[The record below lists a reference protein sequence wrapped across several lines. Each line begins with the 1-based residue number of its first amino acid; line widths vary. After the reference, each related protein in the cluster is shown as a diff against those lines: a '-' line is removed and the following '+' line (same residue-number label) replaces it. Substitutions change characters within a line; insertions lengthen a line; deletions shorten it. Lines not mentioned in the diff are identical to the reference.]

1 MKSEINNMGN
11 MLYLEDSLT
20 VTLTS
25 SLTSSTV
32 VSVDGR
38 FTVTLEGVSGATA
51 YSLQVSNLNPLVKKA
66 LPSITGTGQFT
77 SGFNNNR
84 YPTPDNIVWTVNPN
98 LENSWVTLTSFQTA
112 GYFIVDGCFRLAR
125 IIKVAGGGFQPG
137 AKAHFFLEKQVPV
150 IQ

>member
-1 MKSEINNMGN
+1 MGN
-11 MLYLEDSLT
+11 MMYLEDSLT

-38 FTVTLEGVSGATA
+38 FTVTLAGVSGATA

-66 LPSITGTGQFT
+66 LPTVTGTGQFT
-77 SGFNNNR
+77 AGANNNM
-84 YPTPDNIVWTVNPN
+84 YPTPDNIMWTVNPN
-98 LENSWVTLTSFQTA
+98 LENSWVTLTAFNTA

-125 IIKVAGGGFQPG
+125 VIKTAGGGFQSG
-137 AKAHFFLEKQVPV
+137 AKAHFFLEKQIPV